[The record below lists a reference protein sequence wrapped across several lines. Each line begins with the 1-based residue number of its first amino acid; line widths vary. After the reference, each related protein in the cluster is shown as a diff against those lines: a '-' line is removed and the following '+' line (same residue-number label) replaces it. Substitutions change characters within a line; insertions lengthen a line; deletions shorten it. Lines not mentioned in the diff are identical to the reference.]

1 MAHPARDPVD
11 KVVAIIVAAGS
22 SQRFGRD
29 KIWEPVGGQPLLA
42 HTLDAFEG
50 CPEVDEVVLVLSPDK
65 LEEGKRWAQ
74 SGRWSKVKAVCAGGS
89 CRLESVAA
97 GLANV
102 QGAKWVVVHDG
113 ARPCVTPDI
122 VCRGLVVARQTGAAV
137 AGVPVTDTIKVVGQE
152 GQVKATPQRRELWSV
167 QTPQVFRYD
176 LLAQAYE
183 KLGPGEEATD
193 DATLVERLGHQVTVF
208 WGAYSNIKVTTP
220 QDLTVAEAL
229 LRPPRHAGAV

>member
-1 MAHPARDPVD
+1 MAHEVGELGD
-11 KVVAIIVAAGS
+11 KVVAIIVAAGTG
-22 SQRFGRD
+22 QRFGRD
-29 KIWEPVGGQPLLA
+29 KIWEPVAGQPVIA
-42 HTLDAFEG
+42 HTLDSFEA
-50 CPEVDEVVLVLSPDK
+50 CPEVDEVVLVLSPER
-65 LEEGKRWAQ
+65 LEEGKRLAQ
-74 SGRWSKVKAVCAGGS
+74 SGRWPKVKAVCAGGS
-89 CRLESVAA
+89 CRPESVAA

-102 QGAKWVVVHDG
+102 QGARWVVVHDG

-152 GQVKATPQRRELWSV
+152 GQVKASPQRRELWSI

-176 LLAQAYE
+176 ILAQAYQN
-183 KLGPGEEATD
+183 LGPSEEATD

-208 WGAYSNIKVTTP
+208 WGAYSNLKVTTP

-229 LRPPRHAGAV
+229 LRPARHASVV

>member
-1 MAHPARDPVD
+1 MASAPRGPAD
-11 KVVAIIVAAGS
+11 KVVAIIVAGGS

-29 KIWEPVGGQPLLA
+29 KIWEPVAGQPLLGY
-42 HTLDAFEG
+42 TLDVFEG
-50 CPEVDEVVLVLSPDK
+50 CPQVDEVVLVLSEDR
-65 LEEGKRWAQ
+65 LEEGRRWAQ
-74 SGRWSKVKAVCAGGS
+74 AGRWSKVKAVCAGGS
-89 CRLESVAA
+89 CRPESVAA

-102 QGAKWVVVHDG
+102 QGAHWVVVHDG
-113 ARPCVTPDI
+113 ARPCVTADI
-122 VCRGLVVARQTGAAV
+122 LCRGLVVAKQTGAAV

-152 GQVKATPQRRELWSV
+152 GQVKATPQRRELWSI

-183 KLGPGEEATD
+183 NRSPSEEATD
-193 DATLVERLGHQVTVF
+193 DATLVERLGCQVNVF

-229 LRPPRHAGAV
+229 LKPPRHAGVV